1 MFVEEFA
8 SQLYKY
14 NILVDQYGNRF
25 EVLAEKID
33 GGLCFTQ
40 GWSQIRGYYH
50 DVEGKGGWASFT
62 YIRPKLFVLILK
74 DMYYRDLVG
83 KDIFPPHCFS
93 LAHSVFGPDEA
104 PGWAQKMCIPYRHD
118 SRNFENS
125 FVITLFRMD
134 ILSGFLVYSF
144 PLCFGFVL
152 ILFMILFLIIIL
164 CVFPFLLDYGIS
176 QFC

>member
-50 DVEGKGGWASFT
+50 DVEGKGGWS
-62 YIRPKLFVLILK
+62 
-74 DMYYRDLVG
+74 
-83 KDIFPPHCFS
+83 
-93 LAHSVFGPDEA
+93 
-104 PGWAQKMCIPYRHD
+104 
-118 SRNFENS
+118 
-125 FVITLFRMD
+125 
-134 ILSGFLVYSF
+134 
-144 PLCFGFVL
+144 
-152 ILFMILFLIIIL
+152 
-164 CVFPFLLDYGIS
+164 
-176 QFC
+176 